1 MKALVIGGGIAGLLA
16 ARVLTESCD
25 DVVVLERDKLSDQ
38 PEPRAGVPQGRHVHG
53 LLVRGGEIMEGLFPG
68 LYDELVQAGAH
79 LMDAGEMRI
88 LNPLGWV
95 ASTTTGLPLLVVS
108 RPLLE
113 THIRRRVTAKI
124 VDGVHV
130 TGLSFR
136 DESTVDGVLT
146 RDGRID
152 ADLVVDASGRSSKLP
167 AWLAEVGITVPE
179 PDEVDSRT
187 GYATRLYTAPEDF
200 PVVIAES
207 LASPDTSR
215 GGIVMRIEGDRL
227 MVTAQGAGGDHPPRD
242 PEGFERFLD
251 SLRGP
256 IAEMLADAEPLT
268 PVYLFARTAS
278 RRLAFEQTPG
288 WPGGLVAVGDAVCV
302 FNPVYGQGM
311 TVAAMAALL
320 FRGHRDFSAQ
330 GCRDFQRK
338 VAKTAQGPWALS
350 SNADQGWVETAEHAP
365 GPIKR
370 AFGWYMKKWQVSLVY
385 DQDIFRRFVRV
396 VHLVDSPASL
406 MNPVVF
412 RRLAKYSRQD
422 PRRGRRRGG
431 SSPR

>member
-1 MKALVIGGGIAGLLA
+1 MKAVVIGGGIAGLLA

-25 DVVVLERDKLSDQ
+25 DVVVLERDKLSDE

-95 ASTTTGLPLLVVS
+95 ASTRTGLPLLVAS

-113 THIRRRVTAKI
+113 THLRRRVTAKI

-130 TGLSFR
+130 TGLSFCG
-136 DESTVDGVLT
+136 STVDGVRT
-146 RDGRID
+146 RDGRIE

-167 AWLAEVGITVPE
+167 AWLAEAGITVPE
-179 PDEVDSRT
+179 PAVVDSRT
-187 GYATRLYTAPEDF
+187 GYATRLYTAPPEV
-200 PVVIAES
+200 PVVVAES
-207 LASPDTSR
+207 IAAPHNPR
-215 GGIVMRIEGDRL
+215 GGIVMRVEGDRL

-242 PEGFERFLD
+242 PEGFGRFLD

-256 IAEMLADAEPLT
+256 IAEMLADAEPVT

-278 RRLAFEQTPG
+278 RRNAFEQTPG

-320 FRGHRDFSAQ
+320 FRRHEDFSAK
-330 GCRDFQRK
+330 GCREFQRK
-338 VAKTAQGPWALS
+338 VAKTAKGAWALS
-350 SNADQGWVETAEHAP
+350 SSADQGWADVHRAP
-365 GPIKR
+365 GPVER
-370 AFGWYMKKWQVSLVY
+370 VFGWYLKKWQAALVH
-385 DQDIFRRFVRV
+385 DQDVFRRFLRV
-396 VHLVDSPASL
+396 VHLVDPPAAL
-406 MNPVVF
+406 LNPAVF
-412 RRLAKYSRQD
+412 RRLAKYSRRD
-422 PRRGRRRGG
+422 RRPERRRAGP
-431 SSPR
+431 SPR

>member
-1 MKALVIGGGIAGLLA
+1 MKAVVMGGGIAGLLA
-16 ARVLTESCD
+16 ARVLTESFD
-25 DVVVLERDKLSDQ
+25 DVVVLERDKLSDE
-38 PEPRAGVPQGRHVHG
+38 PEYRAGVPQGRHVHG

-68 LYDELVQAGAH
+68 LRDELVRSGAH

-95 ASTTTGLPLLVVS
+95 ASGRSGMPLLVVS

-124 VDGVHV
+124 VDDAHV

-136 DESTVDGVLT
+136 GSTVDGVLT

-167 AWLAEVGITVPE
+167 AWLAEAGIAVPE
-179 PDEVDSRT
+179 PEVVDSRT
-187 GYATRLYTAPEDF
+187 GYATRLYTAPPEI
-200 PVVIAES
+200 PVVVAES
-207 LASPDTSR
+207 LSAPDTPR
-215 GGIVMRIEGDRL
+215 GGIVMRIEGGRV

-242 PEGFERFLD
+242 PEGFQQFLD

-256 IAEMLADAEPLT
+256 IAGMLADAEPVT

-278 RRLAFEQTPG
+278 RRIAFEQVTR
-288 WPGGLVAVGDAVCV
+288 WPGGLVAIGDAVCV

-320 FRGHRDFSAQ
+320 FRRHSDFSAK

-338 VAKTAQGPWALS
+338 VAKTAQGSWVLS
-350 SNADQGWVETAEHAP
+350 SNADQSWAGVEKTPAP
-365 GPIKR
+365 LMR
-370 AFGWYMKKWQVSLVY
+370 AFRWYMKKWQVALVH
-385 DQDIFRRFVRV
+385 DQDIFLRFLRV
-396 VHLVDSPASL
+396 VHLVASPATL

-412 RRLAKYSRQD
+412 RRLAKYSRLD
-422 PRRGRRRGG
+422 PRPGRRRAAR
-431 SSPR
+431 SPR

>member
-1 MKALVIGGGIAGLLA
+1 MKAVVIGGGIAGLLA
-16 ARVLTESCD
+16 ARVLGETYD

-38 PEPRAGVPQGRHVHG
+38 PECRAGVPQGRHVHG

-124 VDGVHV
+124 VDDTHV
-130 TGLSFR
+130 TGLSF
-136 DESTVDGVLT
+136 DGSTVDGVLT
-146 RDGRID
+146 RNGRVD

-167 AWLAEVGITVPE
+167 AWLAAAGIEVPE
-179 PDEVDSRT
+179 PSEVDSRT
-187 GYATRLYTAPEDF
+187 GYATRIYTAPEEF
-200 PVVIAES
+200 PVVVAES

-215 GGIVMRIEGDRL
+215 GGIVMRIEGERL

-242 PEGFERFLD
+242 PEGFQGFLD

-256 IAEMLADAEPLT
+256 IAELLADAEPVT

-278 RRLAFEQTPG
+278 RRYAFEQVQK
-288 WPGGLVAVGDAVCV
+288 WPAGLVAVGDTVCV

-311 TVAAMAALL
+311 TVAALEALL
-320 FRGHRDFSAQ
+320 FRQHHDFSAK
-330 GCRDFQRK
+330 GCQEFQRK

-350 SNADQGWVETAEHAP
+350 SNADQGWLDSTHEP
-365 GPIKR
+365 GPVMR
-370 AFGWYMKKWQVSLVY
+370 AFGWYMKKWQVSLVH
-385 DQDIFRRFVRV
+385 DQDMFRRFVRV
-396 VHLVDSPASL
+396 VHLVDSPAAL
-406 MNPVVF
+406 LNPVVF

-422 PRRGRRRGG
+422 PRRARRRAARN
-431 SSPR
+431 PR